1 MLVVLL
7 WEVAS
12 GSDATSDHKGTS
24 KIELFGGC
32 CSTNVKS
39 SWNRQKNSSNLNQH
53 GGEAKAKTSGWQGF
67 KYRLFLLYLVST
79 TEETLLRTSSMKR
92 TLARQQSLALK
103 ELNLCKQ
110 RNNFIT
116 RGTSINCNRI
126 S

>member
-12 GSDATSDHKGTS
+12 GSDTTSDHKGTS

-53 GGEAKAKTSGWQGF
+53 GGEAKAKTSGWQGAE
-67 KYRLFLLYLVST
+67 YYLSRRNQYLHLQVILPPPFAAGNL
-79 TEETLLRTSSMKR
+79 EDLETLWT
-92 TLARQQSLALK
+92 
-103 ELNLCKQ
+103 
-110 RNNFIT
+110 
-116 RGTSINCNRI
+116 GPWV
-126 S
+126 